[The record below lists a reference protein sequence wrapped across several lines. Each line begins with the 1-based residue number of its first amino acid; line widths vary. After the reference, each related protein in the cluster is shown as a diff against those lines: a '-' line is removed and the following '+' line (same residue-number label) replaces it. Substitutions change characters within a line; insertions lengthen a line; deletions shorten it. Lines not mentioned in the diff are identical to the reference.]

1 MDLPKVKFSFSTL
14 NKNESIDKVTVPN
27 SPSKSIDLELNNSSN
42 SSKVER
48 QNVSIEKLDI
58 SQDNKIEPKT
68 KNSNKLWKYPYQI

>member
-27 SPSKSIDLELNNSSN
+27 SPSKSLDLELNNSSN

-68 KNSNKLWKYPYQI
+68 KNSNKL

>member
-27 SPSKSIDLELNNSSN
+27 SPSKSLDLELNNSSN
-42 SSKVER
+42 NSKVER

-58 SQDNKIEPKT
+58 SQDNKVEPKS
-68 KNSNKLWKYPYQI
+68 KNSIKL

>member
-1 MDLPKVKFSFSTL
+1 MDLPKVKFSFSSL

-27 SPSKSIDLELNNSSN
+27 SPSKSLDLELNNSSN

-58 SQDNKIEPKT
+58 SQDNKVEPKS
-68 KNSNKLWKYPYQI
+68 KNSIKL